1 MLPTRRDFLAAIG
14 LAPALTALASAAP
27 SRAVTPLAW
36 LDLASDREARA
47 VATRTWAIELGK
59 RTAATPGTAV
69 PMIGPSW
76 RELKQYPLVI
86 LCGQTA
92 MRPLSASEI
101 TALARYLTVGGTLVI
116 DSFEPAL
123 SARFDQSVRQLVD
136 QLAAQTGGAELAPL
150 KADHVLYRSF
160 YVLPGAVGRV
170 AVGQAVEAA
179 VIGER
184 LGIIYTRC
192 DLLGALLKNPAGAFA
207 LPCAPGGE
215 AQREQA
221 MRLAVNIS
229 MYALCLDYK
238 NDQAHLP
245 AILERRRH
253 RPQDG
258 ATAMP

>member
-1 MLPTRRDFLAAIG
+1 M
-14 LAPALTALASAAP
+14 TALAHAAP
-27 SRAVTPLAW
+27 TRAVTPLAY
-36 LDLASDREARA
+36 LDLASDREARSL
-47 VATRTWAIELGK
+47 ATRTWAVELGK

-69 PMIGPSW
+69 PTIGPTW
-76 RELKQYPLVI
+76 RELKQFPLAIV
-86 LCGQTA
+86 CGQTS
-92 MRPLSASEI
+92 MRPLAAGEV

-116 DSFEPAL
+116 DTFEPAL

-136 QLAAQTGGAELAPL
+136 QLGAQTGGEGLAPV

-170 AVGQAVEAA
+170 AVGNAVEAVQLGA
-179 VIGER
+179 R

-238 NDQAHLP
+238 DDQAHLP
-245 AILERRRH
+245 GILERRRH